1 MGKWTNEKTEAS
13 KTIIEKDESEALK
26 YRKIDGLNLPYY
38 EMEMTDGT
46 VCDLNNEARTTK
58 VLYVCFA
65 HGKNEVYSLKE
76 TSTCNYEVVILSQA
90 LCLHPKY
97 RPQETGENL
106 INCLPLDES
115 PKRPRSLMAMEV
127 EGLKMRYQ
135 KLAVSLKVDFFLVAC
150 LSI

>member
-1 MGKWTNEKTEAS
+1 
-13 KTIIEKDESEALK
+13 
-26 YRKIDGLNLPYY
+26 
-38 EMEMTDGT
+38 MEMTDGT
-46 VCDLNNEARTTK
+46 VCDLNNEARMTK
-58 VLYVCFA
+58 ILYVCFT

-76 TSTCNYEVVILSQA
+76 TSSCNYEVVILTQA
-90 LCLHPKY
+90 LCIHPKY

-135 KLAVSLKVDFFLVAC
+135 KLAVSFKEDFLVFVWYLHVLILEVLLYFLIERLIDNLPLFRSFWYFYSNFA
-150 LSI
+150 

>member
-1 MGKWTNEKTEAS
+1 MGKWKQEKSEES
-13 KTIIEKDESEALK
+13 KAPIEKDESDALK

-46 VCDLNNEARTTK
+46 LCDLNNEPRMTK
-58 VLYVCFA
+58 VLYVCYA

-76 TSTCNYEVVILSQA
+76 TSTCNYEVVILTQA
-90 LCLHPKY
+90 LCIHPKY

-135 KLAVSLKVDFFLVAC
+135 KLAVSLKKTIFLDA
-150 LSI
+150 

>member
-1 MGKWTNEKTEAS
+1 MGKWKQEKSEES
-13 KTIIEKDESEALK
+13 KAPIEKDESDALK

-46 VCDLNNEARTTK
+46 LCDLNNEPRMTK
-58 VLYVCFA
+58 VLYVCYA

-76 TSTCNYEVVILSQA
+76 TSTCNYEVVILTQA
-90 LCLHPKY
+90 LCIHPKY

-135 KLAVSLKVDFFLVAC
+135 KLAVSLKK
-150 LSI
+150 

>member
-1 MGKWTNEKTEAS
+1 MGKYKEQKSEESKAPIEA
-13 KTIIEKDESEALK
+13 DESEALK

-46 VCDLNNEARTTK
+46 LCDLNNEPRMTK
-58 VLYVCFA
+58 VLYVCYA

-76 TSTCNYEVVILSQA
+76 TSTCNYEVVILTQA
-90 LCLHPKY
+90 LCIHPKY

-135 KLAVSLKVDFFLVAC
+135 KLAVSF
-150 LSI
+150 

>member
-1 MGKWTNEKTEAS
+1 MGKYKEQKSEESKAPIEA
-13 KTIIEKDESEALK
+13 DESEALK

-46 VCDLNNEARTTK
+46 LCDLNNEPRMTK
-58 VLYVCFA
+58 VLYVCYA

-76 TSTCNYEVVILSQA
+76 TSTCNYEIVILTQA
-90 LCLHPKY
+90 LCIHPKY

-135 KLAVSLKVDFFLVAC
+135 KLAVSF
-150 LSI
+150 